1 MTSAPIPDPI
11 SVSKQIKDTVLRYI
25 DTAYWL
31 RDDDLRAERRALLE
45 ADGQLL
51 QDVFLEPV
59 LPYDGTRDALD
70 VCRTVGLTDQE
81 ASILIESLFNV
92 ADIRDMKLREHQAE
106 AFVAALSKG
115 PNEVN

>member
-1 MTSAPIPDPI
+1 MTSDPIPDPI
-11 SVSKQIKDTVLRYI
+11 TVSKQIKDTVLRYI
-25 DTAYWL
+25 DTTYWL

-59 LPYDGTRDALD
+59 LPYDGTRDALE
-70 VCRTVGLTDQE
+70 VCRAVGLTDRE

-92 ADIRDMKLREHQAE
+92 ADIREMKLR
-106 AFVAALSKG
+106 
-115 PNEVN
+115 